1 MSAGHYGKHVLALIL
16 VATGY
21 LIARGRMKRS
31 KPGSLTAARTGL
43 TTSQRRFDNDGCRL
57 LER

>member
-1 MSAGHYGKHVLALIL
+1 MSAGPYVKHVVGLIL

-21 LIARGRMKRS
+21 LIATGRMRRS